1 MDVRGPKPAHSS
13 RGAKNS
19 FREFHAFLARLLDVP
34 ELEMSDEDAARF
46 TEAYREV
53 RRHFPVPSVDPKWVA
68 LGTFAYV
75 TYGVYAPR
83 VAAVA
88 AKKRGAAPH
97 AGSASVERMG
107 PATVNPAS
115 SSAPGATPF
124 PAPTDWF
131 AAPSGSA

>member
-1 MDVRGPKPAHSS
+1 MDVGSRKPAHSA

-46 TEAYREV
+46 TEAFREV
-53 RRHFPVPSVDPKWVA
+53 KRHFPVPAIDPKWVA

-75 TYGVYAPR
+75 AYGVYAPR

-88 AKKRGAAPH
+88 AKKRGKTNAPRGAAGGGVTLPTPQPMAAPEV
-97 AGSASVERMG
+97 G
-107 PATVNPAS
+107 
-115 SSAPGATPF
+115 
-124 PAPTDWF
+124 DWF
-131 AAPSGSA
+131 APAGNA

>member
-1 MDVRGPKPAHSS
+1 VDVGSDGPRSPKPSHSS

-34 ELEMSDEDAARF
+34 ELEMSDDDAARF

-75 TYGVYAPR
+75 AYGVYAPR

-88 AKKRGAAPH
+88 QKKRGKPGSRGTVSAVGSPAA
-97 AGSASVERMG
+97 ASA
-107 PATVNPAS
+107 TL
-115 SSAPGATPF
+115 TPDM
-124 PAPTDWF
+124 PSTGDWF
-131 AAPSGSA
+131 AGTA

>member
-1 MDVRGPKPAHSS
+1 MDVGGSRSAAAPRPSS

-34 ELEMSDEDAARF
+34 ELEMSDDDAARF
-46 TEAYREV
+46 TESYREV

-75 TYGVYAPR
+75 AYGVYAPR

-88 AKKRGAAPH
+88 SKKRDGKT
-97 AGSASVERMG
+97 AGRPTGPVMTNQPQSLTPDI
-107 PATVNPAS
+107 PAT
-115 SSAPGATPF
+115 G
-124 PAPTDWF
+124 DWF
-131 AAPSGSA
+131 AGTA

>member
-1 MDVRGPKPAHSS
+1 MDVGSSAPPRPAHSS
-13 RGAKNS
+13 RGARNS

-34 ELEMSDEDAARF
+34 ELEMSDDDAARF

-75 TYGVYAPR
+75 AYGLYAPR

-88 AKKRGAAPH
+88 SKKRGGNVAARPAQPVAAP
-97 AGSASVERMG
+97 ADFA
-107 PATVNPAS
+107 
-115 SSAPGATPF
+115 APVTSQ
-124 PAPTDWF
+124 DWF
-131 AAPSGSA
+131 AGTA